1 MEQLTEGTGRT
12 LKVVF
17 MHEHGPG
24 KRSGFVEIEVGAELS
39 GKEPLYRKCA
49 YLRMNLICREMHVT
63 SSHEVP
69 VVRMD
74 MTETTQPAKSR
85 RSIHGLAD
93 IEQIGNDKDSLSIL
107 GRDLRH
113 KSVALAISEV
123 ELEEGAVEGVWLDG
137 MKAFSDYE
145 TGVMWDEHFGV
156 LVQLSSKRFQLLLSE
171 VQIPGC
177 VMKLSLNAGIFPN
190 CFSEQGSGF
199 MGWRG
204 VVKFLADR
212 KDVSNEDAIPV
223 GFPKTEKF
231 EAESLTILEWDGRQE
246 FVDIHLSR
254 PIARAEPHKPASVEE
269 EEDDQPAL
277 QDSPM
282 PDTIVSFGPQVVA
295 TMERISRRISLVLAI
310 VAALALM
317 YLFR

>member
-24 KRSGFVEIEVGAELS
+24 KRSGFVEIEEGAELS

-74 MTETTQPAKSR
+74 MTETTQPAKSW

-113 KSVALAISEV
+113 KSVALKISEV
-123 ELEEGAVEGVWLDG
+123 ELEEGAVEEGAVEGVWLRG
-137 MKAFSDYE
+137 TKAFSNYE
-145 TGVMWDEHFGV
+145 TGVMWDEQFGV
-156 LVQLSSKRFQLLLSE
+156 SVQLSSKRFQLLLSE

-190 CFSEQGSGF
+190 CFSERESGF
-199 MGWRG
+199 MGMRG

-231 EAESLTILEWDGRQE
+231 EAESLTILEWHGRQE

-254 PIARAEPHKPASVEE
+254 PIARPSLINPRPWRKKKMTSPLCKIPQCRIQLSRLDRKSSRLWRGYHGAFPLC
-269 EEDDQPAL
+269 L
-277 QDSPM
+277 Q
-282 PDTIVSFGPQVVA
+282 
-295 TMERISRRISLVLAI
+295 
-310 VAALALM
+310 
-317 YLFR
+317 